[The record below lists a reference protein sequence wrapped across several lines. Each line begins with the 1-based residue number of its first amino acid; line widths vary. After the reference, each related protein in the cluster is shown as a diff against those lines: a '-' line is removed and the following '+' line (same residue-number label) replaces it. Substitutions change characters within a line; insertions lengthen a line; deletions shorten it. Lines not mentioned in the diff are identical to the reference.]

1 MPDALTLSTS
11 TGKTYHHGD
20 LRTALVA
27 ATLDLLAEA
36 GTDAVSLRAV
46 ARRAGV
52 SAMAPYRHY
61 PDKESLLA
69 AAAAHGFEGLRA
81 TLRQADSAAPPG
93 QALVA
98 QAVAYVRYALDN
110 PALFRLMFGP
120 RHLGK
125 HPNLSTAG
133 DSAYA
138 VLADRVAADTPDRTD
153 HNARA
158 LGCWALVHG
167 LAFLFLDGR
176 ISETGFA
183 APEDLTR
190 AVALAVLQNGVSS
203 A

>member
-1 MPDALTLSTS
+1 
-11 TGKTYHHGD
+11 
-20 LRTALVA
+20 
-27 ATLDLLAEA
+27 
-36 GTDAVSLRAV
+36 
-46 ARRAGV
+46 
-52 SAMAPYRHY
+52 MAPYRHY

-69 AAAAHGFEGLRA
+69 AVAAHGFVGLRTA
-81 TLRQADSAAPPG
+81 LLQADTTAPPG

-98 QAVAYVRYALDN
+98 QAMAYVRYALDN

-125 HPNLSTAG
+125 HPDLGTAG

-138 VLADRVAADTPDRTD
+138 VLADRVAADTRSHTD

-176 ISETGFA
+176 IDHKTS
-183 APEDLTR
+183 APAEHVTR
-190 AVALAVLQNGVSS
+190 AVALALLHP
-203 A
+203 